1 MMDVIYPVGLG
12 YDGGG
17 PLARFL
23 PPMEVGAGAEML
35 TRLPEDDR
43 LVVDPFGT
51 SPRMVVEAAGSN
63 RRLVVACNNPVT
75 RFVLEHTLSP
85 IPMTTFQAALAHLA
99 AVPKNGGRLEPFLLD
114 LYKTQCQHCGAETS
128 AEHFIWDRET
138 NQPILKGYACPSCN
152 FAGESE
158 VDEQDIERA
167 AVHARRGLPHA
178 QALEQVA
185 PTGDPDRPHAEAALA
200 VYPGR
205 ALYALMLVLNK
216 LDQLDL
222 KPDEL
227 QALQALLLSAMDASN
242 ALWGHPE
249 GRRRP
254 KQLTASPQFR
264 EINVW
269 RAMERAVEEWID
281 NAAPISAI
289 AWDPEQ
295 PPLPG
300 QVAIFAGTA
309 RELAETLKGSAIGA
323 LLTVIPRPNQAYW
336 TLSALWA
343 AWLWGHEAAQP
354 IKATLRR
361 RRYDWNWHAAA
372 LATVLEAVS
381 DHLTPGTRVLTMV
394 PEAEPGFFSAV
405 LSAFDR
411 ANFEFLGAALR
422 PDLQR
427 AFMRWIYAPITTRE
441 RADAAIEPAILEALA
456 DLGEP
461 SLYPPLHL
469 EAAGEQAV
477 RRALRTV
484 WMDNQEPPVAWVADR
499 VDKSLSDKNL
509 FMRYGGGVEP
519 ETGRYWLVDESMAG
533 QAAIDRLEETVLKL
547 LRQRRGWR
555 WQDLDRQVCVQL
567 TRRLTPERR
576 SVAAVLS
583 SYAWLDEAA
592 GMYQLREEDQTEARQ
607 RDLEEMKSLLVEI
620 GKRLGFEVRTGETL
634 QWVSPEGNVERRFVV
649 QETAS
654 FEPLFNMDGDG
665 PLTLVLPG
673 GRSNLVTYKAKRDE
687 RVARLMDEGQHLI
700 KFRHVRRLASETT
713 LTRETLAE
721 RLAIDPVAQNDPQ
734 LPLL

>member
-1 MMDVIYPVGLG
+1 VIYPVGLG

-51 SPRMVVEAAGSN
+51 SPRMVVEAAGSH

-75 RFVLEHTLSP
+75 RFVLENTLVP
-85 IPMTTFQAALAHLA
+85 IPVNTFQAALAHLA
-99 AVPKNGGRLEPFLLD
+99 AAPKNGGRLEPFLLE
-114 LYKTQCQHCGAETS
+114 LYKTACHHCGTETS
-128 AEHFIWDRET
+128 AEYFIWDRDRD
-138 NQPILKGYACPSCN
+138 QPIVKGYACPSCN

-167 AVHARRGLPHA
+167 AVYARRGLPHA

-185 PTGDPDRPHAEAALA
+185 PAGDPDRPHAEAALA

-205 ALYALMLVLNK
+205 ALYALMSLLNK
-216 LDQLDL
+216 LNQLDL
-222 KPDEL
+222 KADER

-242 ALWGHPE
+242 ALWGYPE

-264 EINVW
+264 EVNVW
-269 RAMERAVEEWID
+269 RAMEGAVEEWS
-281 NAAPISAI
+281 NGSPPITAV
-289 AWDPEQ
+289 AWDPQ
-295 PPLPG
+295 LPPQPG
-300 QVAIFAGTA
+300 QVAVFAGTA

-343 AWLWGHEAAQP
+343 AWLWGHETAQP

-361 RRYDWNWHAAA
+361 RRYDWNWHAGA

-381 DHLTPGTRVLTMV
+381 GHLTPGTRVLTMV

-411 ANFEFLGAALR
+411 ANFEYLGAALR

-427 AFMRWIYAPITTRE
+427 AFMRWIYTPITTRE
-441 RADAAIEPAILEALA
+441 RADAAIEPSILEALA

-461 SLYPPLHL
+461 SLYSQLHL
-469 EAAGEQAV
+469 EAAGEQAAQ
-477 RRALRTV
+477 RALRTV
-484 WMDNQEPPVAWVADR
+484 WMDTQEPPVAWVADR
-499 VDKSLSDKNL
+499 VDKSLSDKSR
-509 FMRYGGGVEP
+509 FVRYGGGVEP
-519 ETGRYWLVDESMAG
+519 ETGRYWLVDETLAG
-533 QAAIDRLEETVLKL
+533 RAAIDRLEETVLEL
-547 LRQRRGWR
+547 LRQRPGWR
-555 WQDLDRQVCVQL
+555 WQDLDRQVCLQL
-567 TRRLTPERR
+567 TGRLTPERR

-583 SYAWLDEAA
+583 SYALLDEVT
-592 GMYQLREEDQTEARQ
+592 GTYQLRDEDQAEARR
-607 RDLEEMKSLLVEI
+607 RDIQEIKALLVEI
-620 GKRLGFEVRTGETL
+620 GERLGFEARIGQSL
-634 QWVSPEGNVERRFVV
+634 HWVSPQGRVERRFVV

-654 FEPLFNMDGDG
+654 FQPILDQDESEPV
-665 PLTLVLPG
+665 TLVLPG
-673 GRSNLVTYKAKRDE
+673 GRANLVTYKARRDE
-687 RVARLMDEGQHLI
+687 RVEHLVEQGQRLI

-713 LTRETLAE
+713 LTPENLAE
-721 RLAIDPVAQNDPQ
+721 RMAIDPVAQNDPQ